1 MGKKNKK
8 RKHVPVRL
16 NVLFLIV
23 FLLFSALI
31 LRLGVVQIVQG
42 EEYEKELTQTANQTA
57 RIDAPRGVMY
67 DKYGHTVVDNE
78 MELSI
83 TYTNPSEQSSTDK
96 TKEMLRI
103 ANELV
108 TMIDVETEKV
118 TERDKKDYWYETTPE
133 EDRQKLLDG
142 IDTSDMSGAEQY
154 QTIIDQIGD
163 EQINYNEDDLKVIAI
178 YREMIR
184 GYAGSPQRIKR
195 AVTENEAHKVSEH
208 LDKMPGVDILRDS
221 RRSYTYGDTFRSI
234 LGNTSTIQ
242 AEKIDAYL
250 AKGYDRSDLVGNSY
264 LEAQYE
270 DLLRGQKAEINRS
283 TTRSGSVTEN
293 TVDEKL
299 GSRGNDLVLTIDMEM
314 QQKLEETLETAVK
327 SSFGAYLK
335 NREAYAIMMNPQ
347 TGEIIS
353 MAGYNDDPARPDA
366 VKVNDTGVL
375 NNQFEMGSSVKAASV
390 LTGFHTGVMSP
401 NTVIQDKRL
410 ELPGGIEKSSVG
422 PGMGPVTYLSALERS
437 SNVYMFYIAMRMAN
451 YEYAPKKSFSNLT
464 DLNNAYDEARYY
476 FGQFGLGAS
485 PGIDLPSVATGYEG
499 KNGDP
504 GNLLDLFIGQYDTYT
519 PLQMVQYI
527 STIANDGARMRPH
540 LVSEIREPSTN
551 GEEGSI
557 VTQITPEVLNQVDM
571 SKEDIQLVKNGLRRV
586 VYGERG
592 TAARMRKGSDG
603 VEKVNF
609 NEQFPDMAAKTGTAQ
624 VSIYSTN
631 DGNNQTLVGYMP
643 ADNPQVAFTVVVPGI
658 SKTYK
663 PNVAQ
668 QIGSKMLN
676 AYIDIDENRE
686 GPEDVETVLEDVDT
700 DPEVE

>member
-16 NVLFLIV
+16 NVLFIIV

-67 DKYGHTVVDNE
+67 DRFGHTVVDNE
-78 MELSI
+78 MELSV
-83 TYTNPSEQSSTDK
+83 TYTNPSEQSSTKK
-96 TKEMLRI
+96 TEEMLRI

-108 TMIDVETEKV
+108 KMIDVDTEKI
-118 TERDKKDYWYETTPE
+118 TERDKKDYWYETTPAE
-133 EDRQKLLDG
+133 ERKELLKNVEGDL
-142 IDTSDMSGAEQY
+142 SGAEEY
-154 QTIIDQIGD
+154 QAIIDQITD
-163 EQINYNEDDLKVIAI
+163 EQINYSDDELKVIAI
-178 YREMIR
+178 YREMTR

-195 AVTENEAHKVSEH
+195 AITEEEAHKVSEH
-208 LDKMPGVDILRDS
+208 LDKLPGVDILRDS

-234 LGNTSTIQ
+234 LGNTSTIP
-242 AEKIDAYL
+242 AESIDAYL
-250 AKGYDRSDLVGNSY
+250 AKGYDRSDLIGRSF

-270 DLLRGQKAEINRS
+270 DVLRGQKAEINRS
-283 TTRSGSVTEN
+283 STRNGSHTEN
-293 TVDEKL
+293 TVDEKP

-314 QQKLEETLETAVK
+314 QQKLGETLETAVK
-327 SSFGAYLK
+327 SNFGAYLK
-335 NREAYAIMMNPQ
+335 ERQAYAVMMNPQ

-353 MAGYNDDPARPDA
+353 MAGYNDDPARPKA
-366 VKVNDTGVL
+366 GKVNDAGVL

-390 LTGFHTGVMSP
+390 LTGFQTGVMTP
-401 NTVIQDKRL
+401 NTVIQDKTL
-410 ELPGGIEKSSVG
+410 ELPGGGTKSSVG
-422 PGMGPVTYLSALERS
+422 KAMGPVNYLSALERS

-451 YEYAPKKSFSNLT
+451 YEYAPRKSFSNLN
-464 DLNNAYDEARYY
+464 DINNAFDEARYH
-476 FGQFGLGAS
+476 FSQFGLGVN

-499 KNGDP
+499 GYGDP
-504 GNLLDLFIGQYDTYT
+504 GVLLDLFIGQYDTYT

-551 GEEGSI
+551 GEEGNV
-557 VTQITPEVLNQVDM
+557 VTQVSPEVLNQVDM
-571 SKEDIQLVKNGLRRV
+571 SKEDIQLVKNGLKRV

-592 TAARMRKGSDG
+592 TAARMRQGRDG

-609 NEQFPDMAAKTGTAQ
+609 NSEFPDMAAKTGTAQ

-643 ADNPQVAFTVVVPGI
+643 ADDPQVAFTVVVPGV

-663 PNVAQ
+663 TNVAQ

-676 AYIDIDENRE
+676 AYIDINENRE
-686 GPEDVETVLEDVDT
+686 GPEDVDTVLEDVDT
-700 DPEVE
+700 DPELE